1 MTHSTRWACRLA
13 ALATATLVLSACGF
27 TGNMRLDPGF
37 ASFHTP
43 SLVPGTD
50 REFALS
56 LGPVP
61 IRLATLISRPLL
73 HEEPWIPDVLRTVR
87 AVRVYTYRI
96 DDDAEALEQLEYTRT
111 ELLEEGWQ
119 PILVMREDGG
129 LASALVMQ
137 PDPDVIRGLV
147 VMVIDDEELVL
158 VNVMGKMTPKA
169 LGAIIE
175 ELDLDLPLMDV
186 EIV

>member
-1 MTHSTRWACRLA
+1 MTYTARWTCRLA
-13 ALATATLVLSACGF
+13 AFCASAFVLSACGF

-37 ASFHTP
+37 ASFHSP
-43 SLVPGTD
+43 SLIPGTD

-73 HEEPWIPDVLRTVR
+73 HDEPWIPDVLRTVR

-96 DDDAEALEQLEYTRT
+96 DDDTEAREQLEETRA
-111 ELLEEGWQ
+111 ELLEAGWH
-119 PILVMREDGG
+119 PIVVMREDGG
-129 LASALVMQ
+129 LASAFVMQ
-137 PDPDVIRGLV
+137 PDADTIRGLV

-158 VNVMGKMTPKA
+158 VNVMGKMTPKT

-186 EIV
+186 EIA